1 MSDLDIEV
9 LREFLVESHE
19 NLDRLDQDFVAL
31 ETNPGDRARIAAI
44 LRAMH
49 TIKGTSG
56 FFGLG
61 KLGKLTHAGESL
73 LVQLRDGKQPWSPAV
88 VSVLLRLVDVVR
100 SILKLVEVQ
109 GTEGSDDHADLLE
122 ELELLQQGTTDTP
135 SSARAAAE
143 RAPSLP
149 AGSDRGAKKRAR
161 QTRTRKSA
169 EQKRAPAAS
178 EQQRA
183 AAGPK
188 GGTPRSSERQ
198 YAATELPTAER
209 RETFRVGSVA
219 PVSAR
224 AVNSIDE
231 MVPSASPAKGAA
243 PIADST
249 VRIDVAV
256 LDNLMNLV
264 GELVLARNRM
274 LQFSAT
280 ATDADF
286 LATVQRLTALTTE
299 LQEGVMK
306 TRMQPIGN
314 VWSKLPRVVRDLAA
328 ACGKQVRLEMQGQDT
343 ELDRTLI
350 DAVRDPFTHMV
361 RNAIDHGI
369 ELPEARALAGK
380 PPFGTLKCRAFHEAG
395 QVVIDI
401 SDDGAGIDPE
411 RVLRKALQT
420 GLITSEQAR
429 RMSDREAIQLI
440 FAEGLSTAAQV
451 TDISGRGVGMD
462 VVKTNVEKIGGSIDI
477 QSRIGQGT
485 TLRIRLPL
493 TLAIV
498 PALVVTSAGERFA
511 IPQLALL
518 ELVRIERDAAESIE
532 LLAGV
537 PIFRLRGE
545 LLPVVY
551 LNEVFELSAPDAAA
565 PELNI
570 VVLQAEGRRF
580 GLVVDAINDTQEIV
594 VKPLDNAL
602 TKLPYFA
609 GATIMGDGRVALI
622 LDVSGIA
629 RRANVASDTVE
640 RTTRENVGA
649 LSATPPSIESVLLF
663 ALRGGTRMGM
673 PLSLVARLEEIKRSS
688 IETTRRGPV
697 IQYRGQI
704 MPLLDTA
711 ALLAGESAGPGDDK
725 TAELQVIVFADG
737 NKSYGF
743 VVERILD
750 IAHESVSVSTP
761 SPERNLLGTA
771 VLQGEV
777 TDLLDPRSV
786 VAKAEA
792 SGPSQRTAA

>member
-1 MSDLDIEV
+1 MSDLDAEI
-9 LREFLVESHE
+9 LREFVLESRE

-31 ETNPGDRARIAAI
+31 EANPGDRARIAAI

-56 FFGLG
+56 FFGLN
-61 KLGKLTHAGESL
+61 KLGKLAHAGESL
-73 LVQLRDGKQPWSPAV
+73 LVLLRDGKRAWSPDV
-88 VSVLLRLVDVVR
+88 VTALLRLVDVLR
-100 SILKLVEVQ
+100 SMLDLAETQ
-109 GTEGSDDHADLLE
+109 GTEGTADHGPLLAELEALQEGAVTNAADL
-122 ELELLQQGTTDTP
+122 DAKR
-135 SSARAAAE
+135 SAAPGERSEAPRIKAA
-143 RAPSLP
+143 P
-149 AGSDRGAKKRAR
+149 KK
-161 QTRTRKSA
+161 RTRK
-169 EQKRAPAAS
+169 RAPLRPPTLAPVTSRGA
-178 EQQRA
+178 
-183 AAGPK
+183 
-188 GGTPRSSERQ
+188 
-198 YAATELPTAER
+198 TAEA
-209 RETFRVGSVA
+209 EPPA
-219 PVSAR
+219 PALNMG
-224 AVNSIDE
+224 AV
-231 MVPSASPAKGAA
+231 PG
-243 PIADST
+243 ADST

-256 LDNLMNLV
+256 LDKLMNLV

-286 LATVQRLTALTTE
+286 LATVQRLTTLTTE

-306 TRMQPIGN
+306 TRMQPIAN
-314 VWSKLPRVVRDLAA
+314 VWNKLPRVVRDLAA
-328 ACGKQVRLEMQGQDT
+328 SCGKQVRLEMEGQDT

-369 ELPEARALAGK
+369 EPSEVRIAAGK
-380 PPFGTLKCRAFHEAG
+380 PPHGTLKCRAFHEAG

-411 RVLRKALQT
+411 RVLKKALQT

-440 FAEGLSTAAQV
+440 FAEGLSTAARV

-462 VVKTNVEKIGGSIDI
+462 VVKTNVEKIGGSLEI
-477 QSRIGQGT
+477 QSTVGLGT

-518 ELVRIERDAAESIE
+518 ELVRVEPDSPESIE

-551 LNEVFELSAPDAAA
+551 LNEVFELPPPALPRVES
-565 PELNI
+565 NI

-580 GLVVDAINDTQEIV
+580 GLVVDDINDTQEIV
-594 VKPLDNAL
+594 VKPLGSSL

-629 RRANVASDTVE
+629 RRANVAADVVE
-640 RTTRENVGA
+640 RAVRDRAQQPAAEP
-649 LSATPPSIESVLLF
+649 SAVESVLLF
-663 ALRGGTRMGM
+663 GLRGGARMGM
-673 PLSLVARLEEIKRSS
+673 PLPLVARLEEIKRSAVES
-688 IETTRRGPV
+688 TRRGPV

-704 MPLLDTA
+704 MPLVDVA
-711 ALLAGESAGPGDDK
+711 SLLAGEAPVFSADDS
-725 TAELQVIVFADG
+725 TALQVIVFADG
-737 NKSYGF
+737 TKSYGL

-750 IAHESVSVSTP
+750 VAHESVSVTTP
-761 SPERNLLGTA
+761 SAEGHLLGTI

-777 TDLLDPRSV
+777 TDLLNPKSV
-786 VAKAEA
+786 IAKLEA
-792 SGPSQRTAA
+792 SISSQRTAA

>member
-9 LREFLVESHE
+9 LREFLLESHE
-19 NLDRLDQDFVAL
+19 NLDRLDQEFVAL
-31 ETNPGDRARIAAI
+31 ETNPGDRTRIAAI

-56 FFGLG
+56 FFGLS
-61 KLGKLTHAGESL
+61 KLGKLAHAGESL
-73 LVQLRDGKQPWSPAV
+73 LVRLRDGKKAWSPEI

-100 SILKLVEVQ
+100 SILKLVEAQ
-109 GTEGSDDHADLLE
+109 GSEGTEDHAALLA
-122 ELELLQQGTTDTP
+122 ELERLQRDGEAPRPVAAPAAPKVEESAKTAKKRPRRRAPKKNVERTDTAP
-135 SSARAAAE
+135 PRRDEAPASAPRPGTLAPASRAAAPDVE
-143 RAPSLP
+143 
-149 AGSDRGAKKRAR
+149 
-161 QTRTRKSA
+161 
-169 EQKRAPAAS
+169 PAA
-178 EQQRA
+178 
-183 AAGPK
+183 P
-188 GGTPRSSERQ
+188 
-198 YAATELPTAER
+198 
-209 RETFRVGSVA
+209 
-219 PVSAR
+219 
-224 AVNSIDE
+224 
-231 MVPSASPAKGAA
+231 PSAKAGAA
-243 PIADST
+243 IADST
-249 VRIDVAV
+249 VRIDVSV
-256 LDNLMNLV
+256 LDKLMNLV

-280 ATDADF
+280 STDGDF

-306 TRMQPIGN
+306 TRMQPIAN

-328 ACGKQVRLEMQGQDT
+328 SCGKQVRLEMEGQDT

-369 ELPEARALAGK
+369 ELPEVRVAAGK
-380 PPFGTLKCRAFHEAG
+380 APQGTLKCRAFHEAG

-411 RVLRKALQT
+411 RVLKKGLQT

-440 FAEGLSTAAQV
+440 FAEGLSTASQI

-518 ELVRIERDAAESIE
+518 ELVRIEPDSAESIE

-551 LNEVFELSAPDAAA
+551 LDDVFELPRRATRAM
-565 PELNI
+565 ELNI

-580 GLVVDAINDTQEIV
+580 GLVVDEINDTQEIV
-594 VKPLDNAL
+594 VKPLGNSL

-629 RRANVASDTVE
+629 RRANVASDAAL
-640 RTTRENVGA
+640 RTLREKA
-649 LSATPPSIESVLLF
+649 APPSAAPPSVESVLLF
-663 ALRGGTRMGM
+663 ALRGGARMGI
-673 PLSLVARLEEIKRSS
+673 PLSLVARLEEIKRAAV
-688 IETTRRGPV
+688 ETSRRGPV
-697 IQYRGQI
+697 IQYRGLI
-704 MPLLDTA
+704 MPLIDVASLMS
-711 ALLAGESAGPGDDK
+711 GEEAPTGTEGA
-725 TAELQVIVFADG
+725 AELSVIVFADG
-737 NKSYGF
+737 KKSYGF
-743 VVERILD
+743 VVDRILD
-750 IAHESVSVSTP
+750 IAHESVSVTTP
-761 SPERNLLGTA
+761 SPDASLLGTA

-777 TDLLDPRSV
+777 TDLLDPKSI
-786 VAKAEA
+786 VAKYEA
-792 SGPSQRTAA
+792 RVSSQRTAA